1 LNIVSNIPTF
11 KVLHQSTETSPHFS
25 TPLKRLQPS
34 NMWNITLT
42 AKLLTWLQKLI

>member
-25 TPLKRLQPS
+25 TPLKRLH
-34 NMWNITLT
+34 WVFRLTLT
-42 AKLLTWLQKLI
+42 AKLLT